1 MSPQS
6 KGGIVAF
13 GLRYRKLVILI
24 VTVLV
29 VFGIYALDKM
39 NKNEFPGF
47 TIREG
52 LVVAVCPG
60 ADATQME
67 NEVLKPL
74 EDFIF
79 SYKEVDKS
87 KTYSRCTSGMVIV
100 FVELDDNI
108 NDTQPFWNKFQI
120 ALAKEKMSLP
130 KSVLAVEALTDFGDT
145 SSLLIAISSN
155 DKTYRELG
163 VICDNLRDRLRTVP
177 SVGQMADYGKQK
189 EQIAIYVDNER
200 LQHYGIKSNMLA
212 ATMLAQGFNTT
223 GGELKGDDY
232 TAPIY
237 VSRPVDSTRDVE
249 NMIIFSTP
257 DGSTV
262 RVKDIARVVKEYPEA
277 SSYITNN
284 GAKTLLLSVSMKD
297 GNNIVEMGK
306 EVQAQLDEFQSTLPP
321 DVNVFKIT
329 DQPTVVNDSVNYF
342 LSELLIAI
350 VAVVVV
356 IMLLLPIKVALIAAG
371 TIPITIFIALGIFY
385 ALGIELNTVTLA
397 CLIVSLGMIVDNS
410 VVIIDNYVELI
421 SDGIDRKTA
430 AYRSAVEFL
439 KAIFSATCAISIT
452 FFPFLITMTG
462 MFRDFMNDFPWA
474 ITIILFVSLC
484 IAEILVP
491 WLQFKLIKKPIYK
504 IEKEAVASGKKKF
517 SFFVVLQNSYN
528 KLADL
533 CFKFPKTTLVVGLAS
548 VVIGGLIFVKRPM
561 KLMPIAERNQFAVE
575 IYLPTGTPLARTDV
589 VADSLANVLRGDSRV
604 VSVCVFHGCS
614 SPRFQTTY
622 APQVGGPN
630 FAQFIVNTVSNDATV
645 EVFDEYTD
653 KFESYFPEAYC
664 RFKQL
669 SYSNADYPIEVRV
682 SGDDFDSLYAVA
694 DTVLTRMRATPGLR
708 LVRPN
713 TSTPQVGA
721 MVDVNDPAMS
731 RLGLNSLFLEAT
743 LAMRYS
749 SGLPVA
755 TVWEGDYGMDVVVK
769 TDKADHSVVSDL
781 DNEEIPVL
789 EFGSAPLDQFAE
801 VTPSWDYGLIG
812 HYNGKPTITL
822 IAENERGTNA
832 MSVTTHLQEVL
843 KDVPLPE
850 GVTIEYGGE
859 YENTED
865 ILPQILTALVIAV
878 VIIFFIILLHYKQV
892 SISLILLVSLLLCIP
907 GAAFGLLVM
916 DEPISLTCT
925 LGIISLMGILVRNAI
940 IMIDYAE
947 QIQGQESL
955 DNRMASLESAKR
967 RMRPIF
973 LTSAAATMGVLPMVI
988 SNSALWKPMGTV
1000 IFFGTP
1006 LTMVFTLTVI
1016 PVMMWKFSGKS
1027 KLEPPYGAPTPDFA
1041 DQPTPTFYTGSD
1053 TGAVAGEPTPAV
1065 TVAATPATSGTPA
1078 ASAQQGASKAIPT
1091 TDGGTV
1097 SATPATVKAN
1107 DNTTESSSKS

>member
-1 MSPQS
+1 MSPQN

-24 VTVLV
+24 TTVLV
-29 VFGIYALDKM
+29 VFGIYALEKM

-47 TIREG
+47 TVREG

-60 ADATQME
+60 SSATQIE

-79 SYKEVDKS
+79 SHKEVDKS
-87 KTYSRCTSGMVIV
+87 KTHSRCTSGMAIV
-100 FVELDDNI
+100 FVELDNNI
-108 NDTQPFWNKFQI
+108 SDTTPFWNKFQI
-120 ALAKEKMSLP
+120 GLSKEKMSLP
-130 KSVLAVEALTDFGDT
+130 KNVLAVEALTDFGDT
-145 SSLLIAISSN
+145 SALLIAISSD

-163 VICDNLRDRLRTVP
+163 DITDNLRDLLRSVP
-177 SVGQMADYGKQK
+177 SVGNMSDYGKQK
-189 EQIAIYVDNER
+189 EQVSVYVDNER

-212 ATMLAQGFNTT
+212 ATMLAQGFSTT
-223 GGELKGDDY
+223 GGQLKGDSY
-232 TAPIY
+232 TTPIY
-237 VSRPVDSTRDVE
+237 VSRPVDSARDVE
-249 NMIIFSTP
+249 NMIVFSTP
-257 DGSTV
+257 SGSVV
-262 RVKDIARVVKEYPEA
+262 RVKDIARVVKEYPDPT
-277 SSYITNN
+277 SYITNN
-284 GAKTLLLSVSMKD
+284 GAKTLLLSVSMKE

-306 EVQAQLDEFQSTLPP
+306 EVQAKLDEFQSTLPA

-329 DQPTVVNDSVNYF
+329 DQPTVVSSSVNYF

-350 VAVVVV
+350 VAVVIV

-371 TIPITIFIALGIFY
+371 TIPITIFIALGAFY

-452 FFPFLITMTG
+452 FFPFLITLTG

-484 IAEILVP
+484 IAEMLVP

-504 IEKEAVASGKKKF
+504 IEKEAVESGKKKF

-528 KLADL
+528 KFADL
-533 CFKFPKTTLVVGLAS
+533 CFRFPVATLVIGLLCI
-548 VVIGGLIFVKRPM
+548 IGGGLLFVKRPM

-575 IYLPTGTPLARTDV
+575 IYMPTGTPLARTDV

-630 FAQFIVNTVSNDATV
+630 FAQFIVNTVSNDATIGV
-645 EVFDEYTD
+645 LDDYTD

-682 SGDDFDSLYAVA
+682 TGDDFSDLQAVA
-694 DTVLTRMRATPGLR
+694 DTVLQRMRLTSGLR

-713 TSTPQVGA
+713 TSTPQISA
-721 MVDVNDPAMS
+721 LVDTDDPAMS
-731 RLGLNSLFLEAT
+731 RLGLNSLFLEAA

-749 SGLPVA
+749 GGLPVA

-769 TDKADHSVVSDL
+769 TDKANHSTVSELEGED
-781 DNEEIPVL
+781 IPVL
-789 EFGSAPLDQFAE
+789 EFGSAPVSQFAQVE
-801 VTPSWDYGLIG
+801 PTWDYGLIG

-832 MSVTTHLQEVL
+832 MEVTEHLQGEL
-843 KDVPLPE
+843 DGISLPA
-850 GVTIEYGGE
+850 GVSIEYGGE
-859 YENTED
+859 YENTDE
-865 ILPQILTALVIAV
+865 ILPQIISALAIAV

-892 SISLILLVSLLLCIP
+892 PISLILLVSLLLCIP
-907 GAAFGLLVM
+907 GAAFGLFVM

-947 QIQGQESL
+947 QIQGQEHL
-955 DNRMASLESAKR
+955 DNRMAALESAKR

-1006 LTMVFTLTVI
+1006 LTMIFTLTVI
-1016 PVMMWKFSGKS
+1016 PVMMWKFSGKN
-1027 KLEPPYGAPTPDFA
+1027 KLDPPYGAPTPDFTGTTA
-1041 DQPTPTFYTGSD
+1041 PTFYTGSD
-1053 TGAVAGEPTPAV
+1053 TGAVEGATPAV
-1065 TVAATPATSGTPA
+1065 PATTPAQTPA
-1078 ASAQQGASKAIPT
+1078 GNKS
-1091 TDGGTV
+1091 TDNET
-1097 SATPATVKAN
+1097 
-1107 DNTTESSSKS
+1107 SKSA